1 MPRSSSTR
9 PGHDALAAYPDYHLD
24 VSSMGRR
31 AGSMLDFDKTVP
43 ALDGVGNPMV
53 NIPADSTIH
62 LSGTAEGV
70 IEGIWMRVLA
80 EAEIIGE
87 CSRCL
92 SPIGHRIS
100 ARAEDLCVYGEAPRS
115 HRSRPSGQSGS
126 SEPAESGDESLWCV
140 VDDRV
145 NLEPCVRDALALA
158 IPLSPLCDSDC
169 PGLCS
174 ECGVRLADEPDHRH
188 DSTDPRWAGLAGLL
202 DPDTRATAE

>member
-1 MPRSSSTR
+1 
-9 PGHDALAAYPDYHLD
+9 
-24 VSSMGRR
+24 
-31 AGSMLDFDKTVP
+31 MLDFDKTVP

-53 NIPADSTIH
+53 QIPADSTIQ

-70 IEGIWMRVLA
+70 IEGIWMRILA
-80 EAEIIGE
+80 EAEIVGE

-92 SPIGHRIS
+92 SPIRDRIC
-100 ARAEDLCVYGEAPRS
+100 ARAEDLCVYGEEPRS
-115 HRSRPSGQSGS
+115 HRSRSSGQSGS
-126 SEPAESGDESLWCV
+126 SEPAVSGDESLWCV

-174 ECGVRLADEPDHRH
+174 ECGVRLADDPDHRH

-202 DPDTRATAE
+202 DPDTRDTAE